1 MADGSAQYTDGPTT
15 LLASVNG
22 PIEVKARDEIPLEAF
37 LEITI
42 RPSAGVT
49 SVREKHLE
57 ALLRSAISPLI
68 LRTMHPR
75 TLLQITLQ
83 IIQHEHASSAHALHT
98 LLASAIV
105 VAMLAL
111 VDAGVPMK
119 AMLAAAFVEDA
130 SAGAAHVFGYTI
142 TGAESEGGPGEGL
155 VFVESDG
162 VFDGK
167 GFVEAS
173 EVGRKKCLEIGE
185 LMKDW
190 VRGKAERDM
199 RYRLK

>member
-15 LLASVNG
+15 LLASING
-22 PIEVKARDEIPLEAF
+22 PIEVKPRDEIPLEAY

-68 LRTMHPR
+68 IRTVHPR

-83 IIQHEHASSAHALHT
+83 IIQHEQVSVAHTLHT
-98 LLASAIV
+98 LLASAV
-105 VAMLAL
+105 VVVVLAL

-119 AMLAAAFVEDA
+119 GMLAAAFVEEA
-130 SAGAAHVFGYTI
+130 NRSAAHVFGYAV
-142 TGAESEGGPGEGL
+142 TGGGGGPGEGL

-162 VFDGK
+162 AFDEK
-167 GFVEAS
+167 EFVEAS
-173 EVGRKKCLEIGE
+173 EIGRKKCLEVGE

-190 VRGKAERDM
+190 IRGKVGRDM
-199 RYRLK
+199 KYRLK